1 MKQRKTKSSRI
12 SGAVGAFLLILVLMF
27 FSNNSTG
34 LSQIC
39 FWILLGP
46 IIFFIMLFTLFF
58 SKIITKEEYMEE
70 EKLEQVLDLKSII
83 IGFFIWLIILVATY
97 LLNIE
102 FSQFT
107 NEIGGLATM
116 LVVMTY
122 MRKKSNIPIF

>member
-1 MKQRKTKSSRI
+1 
-12 SGAVGAFLLILVLMF
+12 
-27 FSNNSTG
+27 
-34 LSQIC
+34 
-39 FWILLGP
+39 
-46 IIFFIMLFTLFF
+46 
-58 SKIITKEEYMEE
+58 MEE